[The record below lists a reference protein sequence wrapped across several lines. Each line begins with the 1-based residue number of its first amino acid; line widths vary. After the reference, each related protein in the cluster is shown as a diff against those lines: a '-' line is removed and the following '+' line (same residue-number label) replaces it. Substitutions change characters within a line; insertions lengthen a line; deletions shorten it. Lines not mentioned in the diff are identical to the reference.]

1 MPRFASVANVNSYTR
16 RAGGIETSTPATTP
30 AIEILTRS
38 GATIL
43 TRAGATVV
51 ARS

>member
-1 MPRFASVANVNSYTR
+1 MFTAPGTVGLVGLVSRQ
-16 RAGGIETSTPATTP
+16 GSTPATTP
-30 AIEILTRS
+30 AVEILTRS

>member
-1 MPRFASVANVNSYTR
+1 MILWWSGLKR
-16 RAGGIETSTPATTP
+16 RRKALRAALISTPATTP
-30 AIEILTRS
+30 AVEILTRS